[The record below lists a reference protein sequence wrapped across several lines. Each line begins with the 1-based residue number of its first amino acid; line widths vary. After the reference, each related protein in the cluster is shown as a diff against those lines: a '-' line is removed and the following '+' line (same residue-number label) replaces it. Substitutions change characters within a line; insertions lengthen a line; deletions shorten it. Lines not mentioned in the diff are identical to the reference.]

1 MSIIS
6 YDPNFFPPQQSLK
19 VFPDALGVR
28 GGCWLPVNTTS
39 LYNEDAPANGDRQ
52 RSLGASAPL
61 GPALRLM
68 E

>member
-1 MSIIS
+1 MRW
-6 YDPNFFPPQQSLK
+6 
-19 VFPDALGVR
+19 GWG